1 MIKTNWRAV
10 LVGCVLLVSL
20 CLWLFQSQQ
29 ASTGEELYVDM
40 EQVQS
45 VQQETVVK
53 EIVVHV
59 AGAVEHP
66 GVYTLFEGQRI
77 DDAVALAGV
86 TAQSDVDSLN
96 RAALLSDGQKIIVP
110 VKSEYSS
117 VEVELDDERIN
128 LNQADLGQLMTLP
141 GIGEVKAQAI
151 LAYREENGSF
161 SQIEDVQ
168 KVHGIG
174 AATFMQIKNKIKI

>member
-1 MIKTNWRAV
+1 M
-10 LVGCVLLVSL
+10 
-20 CLWLFQSQQ
+20 
-29 ASTGEELYVDM
+29 
-40 EQVQS
+40 
-45 VQQETVVK
+45 
-53 EIVVHV
+53 
-59 AGAVEHP
+59 
-66 GVYTLFEGQRI
+66 FEGQRI

-117 VEVELDDERIN
+117 VEVEIDDERIN